1 MPTNTKGVILISV
14 LMIVLILSAISV
26 SIGQGYFLA
35 LKREGYINFESNAFQ
50 YTRTLE
56 VLSERE
62 IRKQFAPKRSYTSL
76 SMPFFSQPIS
86 IQSDYGTITAT
97 ATDASNCFNINS
109 LFLYENK
116 SFIPNER
123 SIAGLKRLLFL
134 LQYNENHVDSLID
147 QILDWVD
154 SDNESRAN
162 GLEDYFYTGPA
173 SQVKQ
178 YSSQRLFY
186 HLSELMNLPSM
197 IHFNWRQMKQY
208 LCAHPSIDSSGVNI
222 NHLKIKDAPLL
233 ASILPDIDIPEAESM
248 ILDTPVDGF
257 RTASEL
263 YLAFPGIEFNQSYL
277 PIRLNT
283 DLIWVNSIV
292 VYEKSSVS
300 AKTLFQIKNSETIA
314 LNRFYND
321 E

>member
-1 MPTNTKGVILISV
+1 
-14 LMIVLILSAISV
+14 
-26 SIGQGYFLA
+26 
-35 LKREGYINFESNAFQ
+35 
-50 YTRTLE
+50 
-56 VLSERE
+56 
-62 IRKQFAPKRSYTSL
+62 
-76 SMPFFSQPIS
+76 
-86 IQSDYGTITAT
+86 
-97 ATDASNCFNINS
+97 
-109 LFLYENK
+109 
-116 SFIPNER
+116 
-123 SIAGLKRLLFL
+123 
-134 LQYNENHVDSLID
+134 
-147 QILDWVD
+147 
-154 SDNESRAN
+154 
-162 GLEDYFYTGPA
+162 
-173 SQVKQ
+173 
-178 YSSQRLFY
+178 
-186 HLSELMNLPSM
+186 MNLPSM
-197 IHFNWRQMKQY
+197 VHFNWGQMKQY

-248 ILDTPVDGF
+248 ILDIPLDGF

-300 AKTLFQIKNSETIA
+300 AKTLFQIKNSETIT